1 MNTFNINIGGTDYTP
16 YVPFNIK
23 FFDKLDETLDSG
35 VISLIGVNIKT
46 FNILTPVTITVINT
60 DTNTEYVK
68 AFLIS
73 TDNSQEVPIGSG
85 RFKHT
90 LGLIE
95 ETKYL
100 EGILVDSLMFK
111 NSLGRNYS
119 ENAPDAVPLGQGVN
133 EIVQSPNYKTV
144 NNYGNFTVISFG
156 EIFGFLDRDGEGGGF
171 TLKQDGQIIKKV
183 ENSKDNVF
191 VSYTLNIQEGTIYEI
206 NYYGQTP
213 STFQP
218 LVDVNITYTLYFG
231 VDKEPL
237 PFYTIT
243 DVVNRVLNLAEP
255 HLKSVSPR
263 FTFNEAQAQEYSTVE
278 APEFAFTKNTLK
290 EILNEIGGYIHAIP
304 RLKGTEIYFDKL
316 GQGGEFAAISTL
328 APTGNYY
335 YQDIEN
341 YCTDIDSDIDNLVCA
356 LAPNEGTISEPFE
369 GSFKT
374 VRTETV
380 YARIEEGNLCIQT
393 QFPIYEVE
401 NLTCGYIPNRTDG
414 LKGGDI
420 TAYLFE
426 KAEYDRMSS
435 YDETYPYSKAY
446 ALYFTRGSKNIYGLT
461 YKVPDATGGVF
472 QNYAI
477 VNIIN
482 AVTGQNISGTTFN
495 NDFYPLL
502 AFNVTYTPIFNGR
515 LTASKSLS
523 DQTQFKRALTYNQ
536 SANLVET
543 RYFGENMKGAVLR
556 LGNVDRTLTYVIKDL
571 SYIPT
576 AGELFDED
584 YYISEV
590 SVEIQSRAT
599 KVQLGLSKDFNR
611 LSSYIGINSM
621 RRSYEVSENQAYQRR
636 IAYKDYIVVGDEFTS
651 DNLMITADGFSSLIL
666 ADLFIRNLTYTIEVD
681 KAIVQSINYDENN
694 NRVIKTNLLPVMS
707 FSLGNAMVF
716 TFSFEDNYS
725 AGLQSKESTNGD
737 ISGYFTNAVE
747 YCDYY
752 GRIQELAFSLGGYIA
767 PPTSLSA
774 QTTLGLALP
783 QYTASIPAGI
793 IEATTSNPLVIE
805 KNGGEIIQIN
815 YEIEFIS
822 NRKNLIL
829 GSALS
834 RYSPLVGTVTED
846 HHAKLYILPNKLNKF
861 SSVVN
866 LSGATQ
872 LVDYQ
877 SDSTQI
883 DKTYSDIA
891 IKFIN
896 QQATVSGQAWAI
908 VDSNTNE
915 LYIGENIPISAG
927 DELNL
932 PILTL
937 THNVR

>member
-23 FFDKLDETLDSG
+23 FFGKLDETLDSG
-35 VISLIGVNIKT
+35 VISLIGVNVKT
-46 FNILTPVTITVINT
+46 FNILTPVTITVTNT

-68 AFLIS
+68 VFLIS

-111 NSLGRNYS
+111 NSLGREFATGISTITPETENVPVGISYSTPYLNPFSLGNYTFQASTIKYPS
-119 ENAPDAVPLGQGVN
+119 EYIRSSESHTANLYKGNDLIFTQTV
-133 EIVQSPNYKTV
+133 EIIYNNSFTVDIQPGLYKLEYIDSWKNSDINYQSSATYEFWAPNY
-144 NNYGNFTVISFG
+144 
-156 EIFGFLDRDGEGGGF
+156 EG
-171 TLKQDGQIIKKV
+171 
-183 ENSKDNVF
+183 
-191 VSYTLNIQEGTIYEI
+191 
-206 NYYGQTP
+206 
-213 STFQP
+213 
-218 LVDVNITYTLYFG
+218 
-231 VDKEPL
+231 L

-335 YQDIEN
+335 YQDIES

-576 AGELFDED
+576 AGELFDDD

-590 SVEIQSRAT
+590 SVEIQPRAT

-694 NRVIKTNLLPVMS
+694 NQVIKTNLLPVMS

-725 AGLQSKESTNGD
+725 AGLQSKKSTNGD

-774 QTTLGLALP
+774 QTTLGLAFP

-805 KNGGEIIQIN
+805 KNGGEIIQVN

-896 QQATVSGQAWAI
+896 QQATVSGQAWVI

>member
-35 VISLIGVNIKT
+35 VISLIGVNVKT
-46 FNILTPVTITVINT
+46 FNILTPVTITVTNT

-85 RFKHT
+85 RFKHA

-111 NSLGRNYS
+111 NSLGR
-119 ENAPDAVPLGQGVN
+119 E
-133 EIVQSPNYKTV
+133 YKTGIQLLV
-144 NNYGNFTVISFG
+144 PEFESNSSSASYSTPSDYLNPFLIGNFTFKGDVLTDTYVYSATYYVQLYK
-156 EIFGFLDRDGEGGGF
+156 ENTLVYDYTDNMPQNF
-171 TLKQDGQIIKKV
+171 TYNLTAG
-183 ENSKDNVF
+183 
-191 VSYTLNIQEGTIYEI
+191 SYTLIYKMEYKQSTNTTIFNTSTATYNFVALQNYEG
-206 NYYGQTP
+206 
-213 STFQP
+213 
-218 LVDVNITYTLYFG
+218 
-231 VDKEPL
+231 L

-335 YQDIEN
+335 YQDIES

-556 LGNVDRTLTYVIKDL
+556 LGNVDRTLTYVIRDL

-576 AGELFDED
+576 AGELFDDD

-590 SVEIQSRAT
+590 SVEIQPRAT

-694 NRVIKTNLLPVMS
+694 NQVIKTNLLPVMS

-716 TFSFEDNYS
+716 TFSFDDNYS
-725 AGLQSKESTNGD
+725 AGLQSKKSTNGD

-767 PPTSLSA
+767 PPISLSA

-805 KNGGEIIQIN
+805 KNGGEIIQVN

-896 QQATVSGQAWAI
+896 QQATVSGQAWVI

-915 LYIGENIPISAG
+915 LYIGENIPISVG

>member
-46 FNILTPVTITVINT
+46 FNILTPVTITVTNT

-111 NSLGRNYS
+111 NSLAR
-119 ENAPDAVPLGQGVN
+119 E
-133 EIVQSPNYKTV
+133 YKTGV
-144 NNYGNFTVISFG
+144 QLLEPLINVPSGISYITPDNYRSPFLVGNFTFQG
-156 EIFGFLDRDGEGGGF
+156 EIISYGMTTHANEVHTVNLYENGNLIYTQTVRVNNEPFTV
-171 TLKQDGQIIKKV
+171 TLKAATYELEYLDTWDGASGASYQASAV
-183 ENSKDNVF
+183 YNF
-191 VSYTLNIQEGTIYEI
+191 VALQNYEG
-206 NYYGQTP
+206 
-213 STFQP
+213 
-218 LVDVNITYTLYFG
+218 
-231 VDKEPL
+231 L

-335 YQDIEN
+335 YQDIES

-401 NLTCGYIPNRTDG
+401 NLTCGYISNRTDG

-523 DQTQFKRALTYNQ
+523 DKTQFKRALTYNQ

-590 SVEIQSRAT
+590 SVEIQPRAT

-725 AGLQSKESTNGD
+725 AGLQSKKSTNGD